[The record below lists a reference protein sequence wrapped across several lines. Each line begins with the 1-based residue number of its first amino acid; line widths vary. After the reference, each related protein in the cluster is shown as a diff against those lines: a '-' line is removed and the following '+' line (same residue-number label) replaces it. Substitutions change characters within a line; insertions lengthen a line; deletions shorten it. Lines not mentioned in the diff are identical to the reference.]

1 MWKRL
6 TTYLTLIP
14 VILIG
19 SMFFMNFAKIIGP
32 EGDILKIMY
41 YEKLPYLVMLIMLI
55 SGCLFSFITH
65 RHPLLQSRVCMLTGL
80 ILVGFQIWLAVDF
93 LAYRKEMIFSV
104 TMLFPMVCAA
114 LEIIAARKAL
124 VDGVTM
130 QAAKYLK
137 TGRSPVRSF

>member
-80 ILVGFQIWLAVDF
+80 ILIGFKIWLAIDF
-93 LAYRKEMIFSV
+93 ITYRNEMIFSL
-104 TMLFPMVCAA
+104 TMLFPMVSAA

-137 TGRSPVRSF
+137 NRKKSR

>member
-1 MWKRL
+1 
-6 TTYLTLIP
+6 
-14 VILIG
+14 
-19 SMFFMNFAKIIGP
+19 MFFMNFAKIIGP

-104 TMLFPMVCAA
+104 TMLFPMVSAT

-137 TGRSPVRSF
+137 NRKKSR

>member
-104 TMLFPMVCAA
+104 TMLFPMVSAT

-130 QAAKYLK
+130 QAARYLK
-137 TGRSPVRSF
+137 NRKKSR

>member
-80 ILVGFQIWLAVDF
+80 ILIGFQIWLAIDF
-93 LAYRKEMIFSV
+93 ITYRNEMIFSL
-104 TMLFPMVCAA
+104 TMLFPMVSAA

-137 TGRSPVRSF
+137 NRKKSR

>member
-104 TMLFPMVCAA
+104 TMLFPMVSAT

-124 VDGVTM
+124 VDGATM

-137 TGRSPVRSF
+137 NRKKSR

>member
-80 ILVGFQIWLAVDF
+80 ILIGFQIWLAVDF

-104 TMLFPMVCAA
+104 TMLFPMVSAT

-130 QAAKYLK
+130 QAARYLK
-137 TGRSPVRSF
+137 NRKKSR

>member
-1 MWKRL
+1 
-6 TTYLTLIP
+6 
-14 VILIG
+14 
-19 SMFFMNFAKIIGP
+19 
-32 EGDILKIMY
+32 
-41 YEKLPYLVMLIMLI
+41 
-55 SGCLFSFITH
+55 
-65 RHPLLQSRVCMLTGL
+65 MLTGL

-104 TMLFPMVCAA
+104 TMLFPMVSAT

-137 TGRSPVRSF
+137 NRKKSR

>member
-6 TTYLTLIP
+6 TTYLTLIS
-14 VILIG
+14 VMLIG
-19 SMFFMNFAKIIGP
+19 SMFFLNFARIIGP
-32 EGDILKIMY
+32 DGDILKIMY
-41 YEKLPYLVMLIMLI
+41 YEKMPYLIMLIMLI

-80 ILVGFQIWLAVDF
+80 MLIGFQIWLAVDF
-93 LAYRKEMIFSV
+93 LTYRKEMIFSV
-104 TMLFPMVCAA
+104 TMLFPMVSAA

-137 TGRSPVRSF
+137 SRKKSR

>member
-104 TMLFPMVCAA
+104 TMLFPMVSAT

-137 TGRSPVRSF
+137 NRKKSR

>member
-19 SMFFMNFAKIIGP
+19 SMLFMNFARIIGP

-104 TMLFPMVCAA
+104 TMLFPMVSAT

-137 TGRSPVRSF
+137 NRKKSR